1 MLRTIRPGLF
11 DWSLLGSQCVE
22 EGVSRSHR
30 GGGVEED
37 GAANEV
43 ETKGEWLKEEVE
55 SRVCEFFFF
64 FFFFV
69 GEDWAQH

>member
-37 GAANEV
+37 GGANEV
-43 ETKGEWLKEEVE
+43 ETKG
-55 SRVCEFFFF
+55 
-64 FFFFV
+64 
-69 GEDWAQH
+69 